1 MTSIAGHAAMD
12 RCRAFRRWNPQA
24 AKAGLLNRV
33 GDFYADV
40 RDIFFSDVWGFVKA
54 RSSQATDQA
63 KDAIGQALDQ
73 TARTLTECVRIPVR
87 AVAATGQSMAETTV
101 AGTKVIRH
109 WFSRSKPP
117 KLPPEQKG

>member
-1 MTSIAGHAAMD
+1 
-12 RCRAFRRWNPQA
+12 
-24 AKAGLLNRV
+24 
-33 GDFYADV
+33 
-40 RDIFFSDVWGFVKA
+40 VWGFVKV

-63 KDAIGQALDQ
+63 RDAIGQALDQ

-87 AVAATGQSMAETTV
+87 AVAATGQTVAETTV

-117 KLPPEQKG
+117 KLPPDLKS